1 VLVSPARCRG
11 LVFFLHNI
19 SSFRCVNC

>member
-1 VLVSPARCRG
+1 VLVSPARYRG
-11 LVFFLHNI
+11 LAFFIHNI